1 MVTHNA
7 NYMLYVISAY
17 HKFILEHIILF
28 VCYNISSKFL
38 AIHPDYGVV
47 WTDGKTIYLAPVQLS
62 HSQVVNQRALKLGKF
77 E

>member
-1 MVTHNA
+1 M
-7 NYMLYVISAY
+7 
-17 HKFILEHIILF
+17 LEHIILF
-28 VCYNISSKFL
+28 VCFNIFCKFL

-62 HSQVVNQRALKLGKF
+62 HGQVVNQRALKLGKF

>member
-1 MVTHNA
+1 MKI
-7 NYMLYVISAY
+7 LIISC
-17 HKFILEHIILF
+17 KN
-28 VCYNISSKFL
+28 YNIQELFFPHIA

-62 HSQVVNQRALKLGKF
+62 HGQVVNQRALKLGKF